1 MKDIIKW
8 GIIGLGN
15 VAHEFA
21 KSFHNTKN
29 AKLTAIASKTPHKLS
44 KFKNEFNINSNDCYD
59 NYEKLLNSA
68 EIDIVYITLPNTLH
82 FDWTMQAINKGKRIL
97 IEKPA
102 FLNLEQAQII
112 KKKIVEKKIFF
123 TEGFFYRHLPHISE
137 IIKIINEN
145 EIGELIS
152 MESSFGLNLLT
163 KKTLFFFIK
172 NKKINP
178 SARIFNKDLA
188 GGCILDLG
196 CYPSS
201 FSLLIAS
208 LIKNIDY
215 KNFKI
220 MDIKKEIGQTGVD
233 IDASAVIQFE
243 GGFTSIIKS
252 SFKKNIG
259 SQSIIK
265 GKKGSIKIHDTW
277 FGDVIKKTIGN
288 RKYELKKRDYVSV
301 FSYEIENISHAISKN
316 LKEVLAPG
324 MSLEETLLNTKILE
338 EWFNA

>member
-1 MKDIIKW
+1 MNDIIKW

-15 VAHEFA
+15 VAHGFA
-21 KSFHNTKN
+21 KSIDNAKN
-29 AKLTAIASKTPHKLS
+29 AKLTAIASKTTDKLS
-44 KFKNEFNINSNDCYD
+44 KFKNEFNINSNNCYD
-59 NYEKLLNSA
+59 DYEKLLSSD
-68 EIDIVYITLPNTLH
+68 EVDIVYITLPNTFH
-82 FDWTMQAINKGKRIL
+82 FHWIMQAIKKDKRIL

-102 FLNLEQAQII
+102 FLNIEQAQII
-112 KKKIVEKKIFF
+112 KQKIEEKKIFF
-123 TEGFFYRHLPHISE
+123 TEGFFYRYLPHISDM
-137 IIKIINEN
+137 IKIINEN

-163 KKTLFFFIK
+163 KKKLFFFK
-172 NKKINP
+172 KKKKIN
-178 SARIFNKDLA
+178 SSGRLFNTKLG

-215 KNFKI
+215 KNFK
-220 MDIKKEIGQTGVD
+220 MLDIKKDMGETGVD
-233 IDASAVIQFE
+233 IDASAVIQFD
-243 GGFTSIIKS
+243 GGFTSKIKS
-252 SFKKNIG
+252 SFKNDVG

-277 FGDVIKKTIGN
+277 FGDVIKKSIGD
-288 RKYELKKRDYVSV
+288 KTYELKKRSYAQV
-301 FSYEIENISHAISKN
+301 FLYEVESISEALSNN
-316 LKEVLAPG
+316 LKEVPSPG

>member
-1 MKDIIKW
+1 MNDIIKW

-15 VAHEFA
+15 VAHGFA
-21 KSFHNTKN
+21 KSFLNTKN
-29 AKLTAIASKTPHKLS
+29 AKLTAIASKTPDKLS
-44 KFKNEFNINSNDCYD
+44 KFKNEFNINSNNCYD
-59 NYEKLLNSA
+59 DYEKLLNSA
-68 EIDIVYITLPNTLH
+68 EVDIVYITLPNTFH
-82 FDWTMQAINKGKRIL
+82 FHWTMQAIKKDKRIL

-112 KKKIVEKKIFF
+112 KQKIKQKKIFF
-123 TEGFFYRHLPHISE
+123 TEGFFYRYLPHIGD
-137 IIKIINEN
+137 IIKSINED

-163 KKTLFFFIK
+163 KKRLFFFQK
-172 NKKINP
+172 KKKINP
-178 SARIFNKDLA
+178 SGRLFNTELA

-215 KNFKI
+215 KNFK
-220 MDIKKEIGQTGVD
+220 MLDIKKDIGETGVD

-243 GGFTSIIKS
+243 GGFTSLIKS
-252 SFKKNIG
+252 SFKKNVG
-259 SQSIIK
+259 SQSIIR
-265 GKKGSIKIHDTW
+265 GKKGSITIHDTW
-277 FGDVIKKTIGN
+277 FGDVIKKKIGDRTYDLN
-288 RKYELKKRDYVSV
+288 KKNYTQV
-301 FSYEIENISHAISKN
+301 FSYEIEKISDAISKN
-316 LKEVLAPG
+316 LKEVPSPG

>member
-1 MKDIIKW
+1 MNDIIKW

-15 VAHEFA
+15 IAHTFA
-21 KSFHNTKN
+21 KSFDKTKN
-29 AKLTAIASKTPHKLS
+29 AKLIAIASKTPEKLS

-59 NYEKLLNSA
+59 NYEKLLNSS
-68 EIDIVYITLPNTLH
+68 EVDIVYITLPNTFH
-82 FDWTMQAINKGKRIL
+82 FHFLMQAIKKNKKIL

-112 KKKIVEKKIFF
+112 KQQIEEKKIFF
-123 TEGFFYRHLPHISE
+123 TEGFFYRHLPHISD
-137 IIKIINEN
+137 IIKIINED

-163 KKTLFFFIK
+163 KKKFYFFK
-172 NKKINP
+172 KKKKINP
-178 SARIFNKDLA
+178 SGRLFNLKLG

-215 KNFKI
+215 KNFKMI
-220 MDIKKEIGQTGVD
+220 NIKKDIGETGVD
-233 IDASAVIQFE
+233 VDASAVIKFE
-243 GGFTSIIKS
+243 GGFTSVIKS
-252 SFKKNIG
+252 SFKKDVG

-265 GKKGSIKIHDTW
+265 GKKGSITIHDTW
-277 FGDVIKKTIGN
+277 FGDVIKKNIGD
-288 RKYELKKRDYVSV
+288 KIYELKKRSYTEV
-301 FSYEIENISHAISKN
+301 FSYEIENISAAVLKN
-316 LKEVLAPG
+316 LKEVPYPG

-338 EWFNA
+338 EWLHA

>member
-1 MKDIIKW
+1 MNDIIKW

-15 VAHEFA
+15 VAYEFA
-21 KSFHNTKN
+21 KSFYNTKN
-29 AKLTAIASKTPHKLS
+29 SKLIAIASKTPDKLS
-44 KFKNEFNINSNDCYD
+44 KFKNEFNIKSNNCYD
-59 NYEKLLNSA
+59 DYEKLLNSA
-68 EIDIVYITLPNTLH
+68 EIDVVYITLPNTLH
-82 FDWTMQAINKGKRIL
+82 FDWTMQAINKDKKIL

-102 FLNLEQAQII
+102 FLNLEQAEII
-112 KKKIVEKKIFF
+112 KQRIAEKKVFF
-123 TEGFFYRHLPHISE
+123 TEGYFYRHLPHIND

-145 EIGELIS
+145 EIGELVS

-163 KKTLFFFIK
+163 KKKLFFFVK

-178 SARIFNKDLA
+178 SARLFNKDLA

-196 CYPSS
+196 CYPAS

-208 LIKNIDY
+208 LIKDIDY
-215 KNFKI
+215 KNFKLL
-220 MDIKKEIGQTGVD
+220 DVKKEIGQTGVD
-233 IDASAVIQFE
+233 IDASAAIQFE
-243 GGFTSIIKS
+243 GGFTSTIKS

-265 GKKGSIKIHDTW
+265 GEKGSISIHDTW
-277 FGDVIKKTIGN
+277 FGDVIKKKIGD
-288 RKYELKKRDYVSV
+288 RTYELKKRYYPQV
-301 FSYEIENISHAISKN
+301 FSYQIENISDAILNN

>member
-1 MKDIIKW
+1 MNDIIKW

-15 VAHEFA
+15 VAHGFA
-21 KSFHNTKN
+21 KSLHNTKN
-29 AKLTAIASKTPHKLS
+29 AKLTAIASKTPDKLF
-44 KFKNEFNINSNDCYD
+44 KFKNEFNINPNNCYD
-59 NYEKLLNSA
+59 DYEKLLNSA
-68 EIDIVYITLPNTLH
+68 EIDVVYITLPNTFH
-82 FDWTMQAINKGKRIL
+82 FHWTMQAIKKDKRIL

-102 FLNLEQAQII
+102 FLNLEQAEII
-112 KKKIVEKKIFF
+112 KQKVEEKKIFF
-123 TEGFFYRHLPHISE
+123 TEGFFYRHLPHISD

-152 MESSFGLNLLT
+152 MESFFGLNLLT
-163 KKTLFFFIK
+163 KKKLFFFKK

-178 SARIFNKDLA
+178 SGRLFNTELA
-188 GGCILDLG
+188 GRCILDLG

-215 KNFKI
+215 KNFK
-220 MDIKKEIGQTGVD
+220 MLDIKKDIGETGVD

-243 GGFTSIIKS
+243 GGFTSVIKS
-252 SFKKNIG
+252 SFKNDVG

-277 FGDVIKKTIGN
+277 FGDVIKKNIGN
-288 RKYELKKRDYVSV
+288 KTYELEKRSYTQV
-301 FSYEIENISHAISKN
+301 FSYEVENISEALSNN
-316 LKEVLAPG
+316 LKEVPSPG

>member
-1 MKDIIKW
+1 MDDTIKW

-15 VAHEFA
+15 VAYEFA

-29 AKLTAIASKTPHKLS
+29 AKLTAIASKTPDKLL
-44 KFKNEFNINSNDCYD
+44 KFKNEFNIDSNNCYD
-59 NYEKLLNSA
+59 DYEKLLNSA
-68 EIDIVYITLPNTLH
+68 EIDVVYITLPNTLH
-82 FDWTMQAINKGKRIL
+82 FDWTMQAINRGKKIL

-102 FLNLEQAQII
+102 FLNLEQAYII
-112 KKKIVEKKIFF
+112 KQKIAEKKIFF
-123 TEGFFYRHLPHISE
+123 TEGFFYRYLPHISD
-137 IIKIINEN
+137 IIKIIKEN

-163 KKTLFFFIK
+163 KKKLFFFVK

-178 SARIFNKDLA
+178 SARLFNKNLA

-208 LIKNIDY
+208 LKKDIDY

-220 MDIKKEIGQTGVD
+220 MNIKKEIGQTGVD
-233 IDASAVIQFE
+233 IDSSAVIQFE

-252 SFKKNIG
+252 SFKRNIG
-259 SQSIIK
+259 SQSIIR
-265 GKKGSIKIHDTW
+265 GKKGSITIHDTW
-277 FGDVIKKTIGN
+277 FGDIIKKTIED
-288 RKYELKKRDYVSV
+288 RTYELKKRYYPQV
-301 FSYEIENISHAISKN
+301 FSYEIENISDAILKN
-316 LKEVLAPG
+316 LKEVSAPG

>member
-1 MKDIIKW
+1 MNDIIKW

-15 VAHEFA
+15 VAHGFA
-21 KSFHNTKN
+21 KSFLNTKN
-29 AKLTAIASKTPHKLS
+29 AKLTAIASKTPDKLS
-44 KFKNEFNINSNDCYD
+44 KFKNEFNINSNNCYD
-59 NYEKLLNSA
+59 DYEKLLNSA
-68 EIDIVYITLPNTLH
+68 EVDIVYITLPNTFH
-82 FDWTMQAINKGKRIL
+82 FHWTMQAIKKYKRIL

-112 KKKIVEKKIFF
+112 KQKIKEKKIFF
-123 TEGFFYRHLPHISE
+123 TEGFFYRYLPHIGD
-137 IIKIINEN
+137 IIKIINED

-163 KKTLFFFIK
+163 KKRLFFFQK
-172 NKKINP
+172 KKKIN
-178 SARIFNKDLA
+178 SSGRLFNTELA

-215 KNFKI
+215 KNFK
-220 MDIKKEIGQTGVD
+220 MLDIKKDIGETGVD

-243 GGFTSIIKS
+243 SGFTSLIKS
-252 SFKKNIG
+252 SFKKNVG
-259 SQSIIK
+259 SQSIIR
-265 GKKGSIKIHDTW
+265 GKKGSITIHDTW
-277 FGDVIKKTIGN
+277 FGDVIKKNIGDRTYDLN
-288 RKYELKKRDYVSV
+288 KKNYTQV
-301 FSYEIENISHAISKN
+301 FSYEIEKISDAISKN
-316 LKEVLAPG
+316 LKEVPSPG